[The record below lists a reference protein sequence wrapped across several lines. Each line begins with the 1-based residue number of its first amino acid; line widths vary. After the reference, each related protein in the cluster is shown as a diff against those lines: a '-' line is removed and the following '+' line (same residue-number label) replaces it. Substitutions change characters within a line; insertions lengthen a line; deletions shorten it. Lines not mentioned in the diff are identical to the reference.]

1 MNVKGCSRHLVIFA
15 RRPCFGVG
23 KRRLAAEVG
32 ELAAWRF
39 QRFALATLLRELAH
53 DPRWTTWLA
62 VTPDR
67 PTNWIRRATP
77 IAQGSGDLGVRL
89 TRLARRLPR
98 GPVVILGSDAPQV
111 ERRDVAAAF
120 QALGGSDAVFGP
132 SVDGGYWLV
141 GLSPRGRSHPP
152 FEKVRWSTANAL
164 ADTAA
169 NLQGS
174 RVSYL
179 RELEDADDAASLQR
193 LRSGPPRRAAAVKP
207 GISPS
212 RI

>member
-1 MNVKGCSRHLVIFA
+1 MNDNGRWRHLVIVA
-15 RRPCFGVG
+15 RRPSFGVG

-53 DPRWTTWLA
+53 DPRWKTWLA

-67 PTNWIRRATP
+67 PTNWVSRATP
-77 IAQGSGDLGVRL
+77 IAQGPGDLGARL
-89 TRLARRLPR
+89 ARLARRIPR

-141 GLSPRGRSHPP
+141 GLSPRGRLHPP
-152 FEKVRWSTANAL
+152 FEGVRWSTANAL

-169 NLQGS
+169 NLRRS
-174 RVSYL
+174 SVRYL
-179 RELEDADDAASLQR
+179 RELEDVDDAASLQR
-193 LRSGPPRRAAAVKP
+193 LPSGPARRSALP
-207 GISPS
+207 QYNRQTP
-212 RI
+212 